1 MANNLINK
9 KVKDL
14 LETANVCQR
23 CILRFLGEKEY
34 TSYVSKINVDKVVLT
49 FYILLNYIKFGM

>member
-1 MANNLINK
+1 MVNNSINK

-14 LETANVCQR
+14 LETANLCQR

-34 TSYVSKINVDKVVLT
+34 TSYVSKTNVDKVVPNFLPS
-49 FYILLNYIKFGM
+49 LKL